1 MADKQCFAS
10 IDVNLTES
18 PVPIQMYR
26 EFTKNTITFFWDEI
40 KLRFFCVVF
49 LKRWTSLIKQRQTSL
64 NTFIFS

>member
-26 EFTKNTITFFWDEI
+26 KFTKSNITFF
-40 KLRFFCVVF
+40 
-49 LKRWTSLIKQRQTSL
+49 
-64 NTFIFS
+64 